1 MQWLFA
7 AVFIIA
13 GMAAYFPLVFI
24 RKMNKLQAVMEKI
37 EKNTATAERAM
48 ATGAGKVA

>member
-13 GMAAYFPLVFI
+13 GVVVYFPLMFI
-24 RKMNKLQAVMEKI
+24 RKMNKVMAVLEKI

-48 ATGAGKVA
+48 AAGAGKVA